1 MNWFKK
7 EFVKLTGGGIH
18 LMHEILNTKCKSL
31 GEVYPSST
39 DPFSCGLSVSIDQ
52 WSILMQGIR
61 AARPWAGPLGEKR
74 GSR

>member
-52 WSILMQGIR
+52 WSILMTGYK
-61 AARPWAGPLGEKR
+61 GNETLGWPTGRKKR
-74 GSR
+74 Q